1 MCSAIPFL
9 IPQPSK
15 DTVDPDGA
23 GAFTRTAWA
32 AAIYKDRMG
41 VELEWDEDE
50 GEPSSSIGD
59 KSSLPEIRRRGG
71 GGGGGEKSPLRSPRG
86 GWKKSGVDHPFIRR
100 DLDKVDELRKGNV
113 DGLSPTRQ
121 ERERAM
127 TDALKFLWRDDG
139 KQDKAE
145 EDAAAP
151 FRMISDRIEDI
162 QAGRVKSSNG
172 SKTSSS
178 EGWAS
183 SQSKGSSSAG
193 KALTSSDGGS

>member
-1 MCSAIPFL
+1 
-9 IPQPSK
+9 
-15 DTVDPDGA
+15 
-23 GAFTRTAWA
+23 
-32 AAIYKDRMG
+32 MG
-41 VELEWDEDE
+41 IELHWDEDE
-50 GEPSSSIGD
+50 KDDSSSIGD
-59 KSSLPEIRRRGG
+59 KSSLPEIKRVGG
-71 GGGGGEKSPLRSPRG
+71 DKSPLRSPRG

-127 TDALKFLWRDDG
+127 VDALKFHWRDDG
-139 KQDKAE
+139 KQERAE
-145 EDAAAP
+145 ENAAAP

-162 QAGRVKSSNG
+162 QAGRVKSDG

-183 SQSKGSSSAG
+183 SNSKSSSSAG
-193 KALTSSDGGS
+193 KALSSSDGASRTHFFPNLLYFLLYTT